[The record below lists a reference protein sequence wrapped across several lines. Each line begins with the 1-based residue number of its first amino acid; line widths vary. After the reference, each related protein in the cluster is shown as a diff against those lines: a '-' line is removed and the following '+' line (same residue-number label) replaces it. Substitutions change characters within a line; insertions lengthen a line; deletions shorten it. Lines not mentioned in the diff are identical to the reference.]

1 MEAFVILS
9 DIHANLTALNAV
21 LDHAR
26 ANYKD
31 YTIIILGDMVNYG
44 MRPNEVIEKVSNLEE
59 PVKFI
64 LSGNHEN
71 ALRDGNKSRF
81 STDRGRAVLDVTR
94 GMLTQESLSF
104 LEKRVLHSSEHRFF
118 TAQGK
123 RVLAVHGSLAD
134 TLWGSVS
141 SQNARDPEYAGFDF
155 VLSGHSH
162 IPLYLQEFH
171 PADIPAFR
179 NKHRTI
185 FINPG
190 SVGQPRNQNPRAQ
203 YAYWEPETETLHFNC
218 VPYDVAA
225 EQALYDGRVDIF
237 YRDRLTN
244 GI

>member
-104 LEKRVLHSSEHRFF
+104 LE
-118 TAQGK
+118 
-123 RVLAVHGSLAD
+123 
-134 TLWGSVS
+134 
-141 SQNARDPEYAGFDF
+141 
-155 VLSGHSH
+155 
-162 IPLYLQEFH
+162 
-171 PADIPAFR
+171 
-179 NKHRTI
+179 
-185 FINPG
+185 
-190 SVGQPRNQNPRAQ
+190 
-203 YAYWEPETETLHFNC
+203 
-218 VPYDVAA
+218 
-225 EQALYDGRVDIF
+225 
-237 YRDRLTN
+237 
-244 GI
+244 